1 MSKTL
6 RELTYERQ
14 NPAPQEKDA
23 YETALDRVRAYI
35 SASNAEALAQ
45 SITERSAAESVKR
58 IIEGYIAE
66 YRLRVDGLSMSQLAE
81 RLYGDMAGF
90 GFSTEGG
97 APPDVIGAAA
107 AWLCTAPEARE
118 LNGQW
123 IEGQELTARL
133 GLLPGW
139 DSPGSV
145 SVPPG
150 DGLDA

>member
-1 MSKTL
+1 M
-6 RELTYERQ
+6 
-14 NPAPQEKDA
+14 
-23 YETALDRVRAYI
+23 
-35 SASNAEALAQ
+35 
-45 SITERSAAESVKR
+45 AA
-58 IIEGYIAE
+58 
-66 YRLRVDGLSMSQLAE
+66 
-81 RLYGDMAGF
+81 F
-90 GFSTEGG
+90 GFSTDGG

-139 DSPGSV
+139 DAPSLV

-150 DGLDA
+150 DGLDS